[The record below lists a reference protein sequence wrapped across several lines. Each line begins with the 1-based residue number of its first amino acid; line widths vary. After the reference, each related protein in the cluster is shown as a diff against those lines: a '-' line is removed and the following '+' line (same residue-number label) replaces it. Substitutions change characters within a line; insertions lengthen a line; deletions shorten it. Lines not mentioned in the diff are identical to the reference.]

1 MTHSGATHSGA
12 ERPPDREI
20 GVVTVLVGD
29 RAGKY
34 PDGNSLL
41 VRGTRE
47 TALIDPGL
55 GLLSRNPLP
64 RVDRVLFSHCHED
77 HIAGSHL
84 FPDAAW
90 HVHRLDRVGFD
101 SIDDM
106 MSIYGYPEP
115 IHSAFRKQVLERFH
129 YTSRDDVESFEDGDV
144 FDLGDVTLEVHHTP
158 GHTRGHS
165 CLLVEWQEGGVSRQ
179 LLHLGDIDLTSFG
192 PYYGDAWSDLANFE
206 RSLERV
212 RNIQAHW
219 YATFHHIGVLERD
232 AFLQRL
238 DRFECKILEREDR
251 LLEYLD
257 QPRSLDEI
265 AAHRF
270 VYRPSDAVPFADA
283 VERRSMS
290 QHLER
295 LIAQD
300 RVEEVEPGCFVRAPG
315 T

>member
-1 MTHSGATHSGA
+1 MTD
-12 ERPPDREI
+12 PPADRQI
-20 GVVTVLVGD
+20 GPVTVLVGD
-29 RAGKY
+29 RGGKY

-41 VRGTRE
+41 IRGARE

-55 GLLSRNPLP
+55 GMLSRRHSLP
-64 RVDRVLFSHCHED
+64 HVDRVLFSHCHED

-84 FPDAAW
+84 FPDVPW

-101 SIDDM
+101 SIDGM
-106 MSIYGYPEP
+106 MSIYGFPEP
-115 IHSAFRKQVLERFH
+115 IHSAFREQVLERFH
-129 YTSRDDVESFEDGDV
+129 YTPRADVASFEDGDV
-144 FDLGDVTLEVHHTP
+144 FDLGKVGVEVHHTP
-158 GHTRGHS
+158 GHTRGHC
-165 CLLVEWQEGGVSRQ
+165 CLRVEWQERGSSRR

-192 PYYGDAWSDLANFE
+192 PYYGDAWSDLASFE
-206 RSLERV
+206 RSLDRV
-212 RNIQAHW
+212 RSIQAEW
-219 YATFHHIGVLERD
+219 YATFHHIGVVERD

-238 DRFECKILEREDR
+238 DRFESKILEREDR

-270 VYRPSDAVPFADA
+270 VYRPGDAVPFADA

-290 QHLER
+290 QHLDR

-300 RVEEVEPGCFVRAPG
+300 RVEEVDSGRFVRAPG

>member
-1 MTHSGATHSGA
+1 MTDSSANGAQ
-12 ERPPDREI
+12 DREF
-20 GVVTVLVGD
+20 GPLTLLVGE
-29 RAGKY
+29 RRGKY

-41 VRGTRE
+41 VRGSRE

-55 GLLSRNPLP
+55 GLLERRGSLP
-64 RVDRVLFSHCHED
+64 RIDRVLFSHCHED

-84 FPDAAW
+84 FPDVPW
-90 HVHRLDRVGFD
+90 HVHELDRIGFD

-106 MSIYGYPEP
+106 MSIYGFPEP
-115 IHSAFRKQVLERFH
+115 VGSAFRQVVLERFH
-129 YTSRDDVESFEDGDV
+129 YTPRDDVESFADGDV
-144 FDLGDVTLEVHHTP
+144 FELGDVTLAVHHTP

-165 CLLVEWQEGGVSRQ
+165 CLLAEWHERGAARR

-192 PYYGDAWSDLANFE
+192 PYYGDAWSDLASFE
-206 RSLERV
+206 RSLAQV
-212 RNIQAHW
+212 RSIEADW

-232 AFLQRL
+232 AFLERL
-238 DRFECKILEREDR
+238 DRFEVRIVEREER

-265 AAHRF
+265 VAHRF
-270 VYRPSDAVPFADA
+270 VYRPGDAVPFADA

-295 LIAQD
+295 LLAQD
-300 RVEEVEPGCFVRAPG
+300 RVEEVEPGRYAAAPDG
-315 T
+315 